1 MKVLFILFFISLAL
15 GHLVAIPIS
24 LTAVLYLHDVL
35 LILILLVSSV
45 RLIVHRKNIFWPSLT
60 KPILLFMSVGGI
72 SLLVNSSRFTQ
83 PELITSSLYL
93 FRWVAY
99 GVLYGVVVSGKLDP
113 RFFVCG
119 LYGAGL
125 VITLLG
131 IAQFFFYPDLRNLYY
146 LGWDPHYQR
155 LFSTLLDPN
164 FSGLLFVLMFFHTS
178 FVFSQKQN
186 VWRFLCFAV
195 IISALLL
202 TFSRSSYLAFA
213 ISLITFGIL
222 LKKLKG
228 IVFILVLFIGMI
240 LLLPKS
246 GEGQNLIRTASSF
259 ARIENWKEGW
269 GLFMNHPLFGNGFN
283 TLRYVRMTTA
293 QYVPS
298 GEIITSRSLS
308 GIDNSL
314 LFVLATTGVVGFVA
328 YAWIGK
334 KMIILATKLKKEDF
348 VIKSIYLSM
357 LTAVFVHSLFTNS
370 LFYPWV
376 VIWLWVIT
384 GVVENMIRAS
394 R

>member
-1 MKVLFILFFISLAL
+1 MKILFILFFTSLAL

-24 LTAVLYLHDVL
+24 STAVLYLHDML

-45 RLIVHRKNIFWPSLT
+45 RLIVFRRNIAWPRLT
-60 KPILLFMSVGGI
+60 KPILLFMSIGGI

-99 GVLYGVVVSGKLDP
+99 GALYGVVVSGKLDP
-113 RFFVCG
+113 RFFVRG

-164 FSGLLFVLMFFHTS
+164 FSGLLFVLMFSHTS
-178 FVFSQKQN
+178 FVFSRKQN
-186 VWRFLCFAV
+186 ILRFLCMTL
-195 IISALLL
+195 ILSALLL
-202 TFSRSSYLAFA
+202 TFSRSSYIAFA
-213 ISLITFGIL
+213 ASLITVGIVLKKWKDIL
-222 LKKLKG
+222 LMLAFF
-228 IVFILVLFIGMI
+228 IVLI

-246 GEGQNLIRTASSF
+246 GEGQNITRITSSL
-259 ARIENWKEGW
+259 ARLENWQEGW
-269 GLFMNHPLFGNGFN
+269 QLFVRYPLFGHGFN
-283 TLRYVRMTTA
+283 TLRYVRMTTD
-293 QYVPS
+293 QYLLS
-298 GEIITSRSLS
+298 GEIITSRALS
-308 GIDNSL
+308 GLDNSI
-314 LFVLATTGVVGFVA
+314 LFILATTGIVGFAA

-334 KMIILATKLKKEDF
+334 RMIMLASQLNKEDGH
-348 VIKSIYLSM
+348 IKAMYISM
-357 LTAVFVHSLFTNS
+357 LVAVLIHSLFTNS

-376 VIWLWVIT
+376 MIWLWFMT
-384 GVVENMIRAS
+384 GTIERRIRA
-394 R
+394 RK